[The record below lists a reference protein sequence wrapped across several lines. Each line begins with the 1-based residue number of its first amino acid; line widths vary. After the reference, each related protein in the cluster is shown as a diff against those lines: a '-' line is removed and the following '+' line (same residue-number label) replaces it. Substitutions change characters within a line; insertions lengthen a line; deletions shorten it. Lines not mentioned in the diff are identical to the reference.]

1 MDIKLFAAIDNS
13 SRDHDPSVPYRRPAI
28 VSLLPFTAVWLACA
42 LVVCHVLVPTATL
55 AAGAFGAPPVK
66 SLAQIKVDDENKPL
80 VYPSALGY
88 DPLLDEIYV
97 VNGGTSRV
105 VVYGPDFFPRIS
117 IGAGRGVIAPSAIAV
132 TSDGEL
138 FVCQV
143 RNNKNPS
150 ARITVLNGAFFV
162 DREIFLDQ
170 IPEAAGFIPKRIAIS
185 RDGIIYLAGEN
196 SRGVMVLDDEGTF
209 LRWIKPLDE
218 VYARNLPQVVEAPAN
233 DQDQSPEGEQ
243 AVAGDESESLPDA
256 DLPFANIPE
265 EFRPRSSKQ
274 ASVDS
279 LSGKVEGPV
288 VVNFVTLDSTGKLY
302 MLSYETGKVYVYGPD
317 ESFLFSFGTKG
328 GSPGQLSQPRAMA
341 VDEKQEVIY
350 VADYMRHTVLV
361 YNLEGEYLFELGGRG
376 QEPGWFNFP
385 TGMTMNKDRQFIVA
399 DLFNGRVQVLE
410 MAYQEWLQ
418 QYLIEPLAEPG
429 SETGGIDAEAPPAG
443 EGDASPGA
451 EEMADEKATESG
463 AEVEVILNA
472 APEDEVGI
480 EVEILQEEP
489 VSGEVIEL
497 SPAEERA
504 AE

>member
-1 MDIKLFAAIDNS
+1 MDIKLFAAL
-13 SRDHDPSVPYRRPAI
+13 DPSSSVNDAAVPHCRSAI
-28 VSLLPFTAVWLACA
+28 VSLLSFTTIWLACTM
-42 LVVCHVLVPTATL
+42 VVCLLQMPTAAL

-117 IGAGRGVIAPSAIAV
+117 IGVGRGVIAPSAVAV

-209 LRWIKPLDE
+209 LRWLRPLDE
-218 VYARNLPQVVEAPAN
+218 VYARNLPQDEEKPSLN
-233 DQDQSPEGEQ
+233 QNQLPEGEQ
-243 AVAGDESESLPDA
+243 AIDGKEGDVLPDA

-265 EFRPRSSKQ
+265 EFRPRSSGRG
-274 ASVDS
+274 SVDIQT
-279 LSGKVEGPV
+279 GKVEGPV

-328 GSPGQLSQPRAMA
+328 GSPGQMSQPRAMA

-376 QEPGWFNFP
+376 QAPGWFNFP
-385 TGMTMNKDRQFIVA
+385 TGMTINKDRQFIVA

-418 QYLIEPLAEPG
+418 QYEIEPLSEPDAEMN
-429 SETGGIDAEAPPAG
+429 EIDAEAPVEEA
-443 EGDASPGA
+443 ETSSGA
-451 EEMADEKATESG
+451 EEQEDGEGTEPEP
-463 AEVEVILNA
+463 EVEVILNT
-472 APEDEVGI
+472 APEDEVEI

-489 VSGEVIEL
+489 VSGEAIEL
-497 SPAEERA
+497 GPKEERSS
-504 AE
+504 E

>member
-1 MDIKLFAAIDNS
+1 MDIKLFAALDS
-13 SRDHDPSVPYRRPAI
+13 SSSENDVAVPHCRSAI
-28 VSLLPFTAVWLACA
+28 VSLLPLTTIWLACTI
-42 LVVCHVLVPTATL
+42 VVSHLLLPTAVL
-55 AAGAFGAPPVK
+55 AAGVFGAPPVK

-97 VNGGTSRV
+97 VNGGTGRV

-117 IGAGRGVIAPSAIAV
+117 IGVGRGVIAPSAVAV

-209 LRWIKPLDE
+209 LRWLRPLDE
-218 VYARNLPQVVEAPAN
+218 VYARNLPQDEEQPSL
-233 DQDQSPEGEQ
+233 DQNQFPEGEQ
-243 AVAGDESESLPDA
+243 AIDGKESDDLSDA

-265 EFRPRSSKQ
+265 EFRPRSSGRGSADIQ
-274 ASVDS
+274 T
-279 LSGKVEGPV
+279 GKVEGPV

-328 GSPGQLSQPRAMA
+328 GSPGQMSQPRAMA

-410 MAYQEWLQ
+410 MSYQEWLQ
-418 QYLIEPLAEPG
+418 QYEIEPLSEPG
-429 SETGGIDAEAPPAG
+429 AEMSEMDAEAPV
-443 EGDASPGA
+443 EDAETSPGA
-451 EEMADEKATESG
+451 EDQEGGEGIEPES
-463 AEVEVILNA
+463 EVEVILNP
-472 APEDEVGI
+472 APEDEVEI

-489 VSGEVIEL
+489 VSGEAIEL
-497 SPAEERA
+497 SPKEERLSK
-504 AE
+504 